1 MARGQLD
8 YSGLQYG
15 VKSIGDAVQQGQ
27 KSQLEMMLKI
37 KKQEQQA
44 RKNNM
49 DVFKMWMDTQG
60 KAIGNLLQ
68 KGKVEEANKKFEMA
82 KQNPNLAP
90 VFAGLGIDMLS
101 FEQKGKGT
109 AIVTVSKMTEELQKK
124 LNSNISV
131 GTNVKIKAV
140 KDSKGNIDIYEAVPY
155 QSQEQK
161 SVLRQVES
169 GYATPEEAQKKY
181 RSVQNLYNPQPNNSD
196 ADFES
201 YLDNL
206 ERRYGK
212 KFDQAQINK
221 ARQEFDRINGT
232 R

>member
-27 KSQLEMMLKI
+27 KSQLEFMLNM
-37 KKQEQQA
+37 KKQEQLA

-49 DVFKMWMDTQG
+49 DVLKMWMDSEG

-68 KGKVEEANKKFEMA
+68 NGKVEEATKKFEMA

-90 VFAGLGIDMLS
+90 VFASLGIDMLS
-101 FEQKGKGT
+101 FEQKGKDV
-109 AIVTVSKMTEELQKK
+109 AIVTVSPMTEELQKK
-124 LNSNISV
+124 LNSNIPI
-131 GTNVKIKAV
+131 GTDVKIKGV

-169 GYATPEEAQKKY
+169 GIPPKEAQERY
-181 RSVQNLYNPQPNNSD
+181 RGVQNLYNPLPNNSD
-196 ADFES
+196 ADFKS

-212 KFDQAQINK
+212 KFDQAQINMAK
-221 ARQEFDRINGT
+221 QEFDRINGT